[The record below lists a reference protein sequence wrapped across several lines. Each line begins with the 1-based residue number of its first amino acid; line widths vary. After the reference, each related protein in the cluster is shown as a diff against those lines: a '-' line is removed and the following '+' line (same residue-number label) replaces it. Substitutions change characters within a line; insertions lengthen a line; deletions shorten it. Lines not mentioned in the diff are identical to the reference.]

1 MTKKEEYIDK
11 LSKQLKDWAAG
22 IDELENKAAG
32 VSADLKAGYE
42 ARIRELNEK
51 KEALSLKMKELKT
64 STKEAWNAMK
74 PGVDAAKKELKDAIA
89 AARDKFK
96 KAA

>member
-11 LSKQLKDWAAG
+11 LSAQLKDWAAG
-22 IDELENKAAG
+22 IDELETKAAG

-42 ARIRELNEK
+42 IRIKELKEK
-51 KEALSLKMKELKT
+51 KEALSLKIKELKT
-64 STKEAWNAMK
+64 STQSAWDAMK
-74 PGVDAAKKELKDAIA
+74 PGIDAAKKELKDAIA